1 MQRLAGKAA
10 EFDMRIGE
18 IVNRTI
24 LGVELFKDIISG
36 RIIMGE
42 IMGNLVNATL
52 GLDDKVNYGI
62 KFYTRSA
69 LPLV

>member
-1 MQRLAGKAA
+1 MQRLADKAA

-36 RIIMGE
+36 RIVMGE
-42 IMGNLVNATL
+42 VIGNLVNATL
-52 GLDDKVNYGI
+52 GLDEKVNFVI
-62 KFYTRSA
+62 KFY
-69 LPLV
+69 LCVILVC